1 MASASGI
8 QARFP
13 GSIPFAK
20 FLARLKCMH
29 TVHLQF
35 ASAEDA
41 KWVREICQ
49 KQLENPGKRVDKL
62 HMGILFRCAK
72 IAEVRG

>member
-1 MASASGI
+1 
-8 QARFP
+8 
-13 GSIPFAK
+13 
-20 FLARLKCMH
+20 MH

-49 KQLENPGKRVDKL
+49 KQLENPGERVAKL